1 MPYNCHTAIIAC
13 HNIIADGRIIGR
25 RYGTIAELSRHAC
38 PALAEFTCN
47 AIHPLF
53 LKHNA
58 AKRRAFIFRR
68 QFFIALW
75 KNNIA
80 QISFLRVNSS
90 RRHSANAHQRLYSAF
105 VQLSTA
111 SVPYRTSHRL
121 VCHTFTELRK
131 GPFLIAFYAYLAVA
145 HYRTKLIYRFCFYA

>member
-25 RYGTIAELSRHAC
+25 RYGTMAELSRHAC

-53 LKHNA
+53 LKHDT
-58 AKRRAFIFRR
+58 AKRHAVIFRR
-68 QFFIALW
+68 QFSIELW

-90 RRHSANAHQRLYSAF
+90 RRHSANAHHRLYSMF
-105 VQLSTA
+105 VQSSTA
-111 SVPYRTSHRL
+111 S
-121 VCHTFTELRK
+121 
-131 GPFLIAFYAYLAVA
+131 FLIVFSAYLAVA
-145 HYRTKLIYRFCFYA
+145 HYRTKLIYGLCFYARYIRA